1 VNALVAAK
9 NVPLAWP
16 DGIVSED
23 GTVRLV
29 EVELRATVPPPDPV
43 RVTVQAVEAA
53 GPNVVGLHAM
63 AEIPE
68 LAGASASESVVDLDE
83 PFSVAVTVTG

>member
-1 VNALVAAK
+1 VKALAVAL
-9 NVPLAWP
+9 NTPLVDP

-43 RVTVQAVEAA
+43 RVTVQAVEAS

-63 AEIPE
+63 DEIPE
-68 LAGASASESVVDLDE
+68 LAGTASESVVVLEE
-83 PFSVAVTVTG
+83 PFNVTVTVTV

>member
-1 VNALVAAK
+1 MNVLVAAK
-9 NVPLAWP
+9 NVPLAEP

-29 EVELRATVPPPDPV
+29 EFELRATAPPPDPV
-43 RVTVQAVEAA
+43 RVTVQAVEASGA
-53 GPNVVGLHAM
+53 IVVGLHTM

-68 LAGASASESVVDLDE
+68 VVGPTASEIVVALE
-83 PFSVAVTVTG
+83 ELFSVAVTMTL